1 MKKSSGANQPAGISS
16 EAVAAKTGKGW
27 PEWCR
32 ILDAAGAKKM
42 THREIAAL
50 LRTRHGIGS
59 WWQQMITVGYEQS
72 RGLREKYQKGKVYSI
87 TVSRTVAAPVSALY
101 KAWADE
107 KVRRRWLDRKGL
119 VVRGPASHKTV
130 RVRWPEG
137 ATNLLVAFYPRGKG
151 KGQVAVS
158 HEKLADAK
166 AAARM
171 KRYWAGKLDR
181 LVALAGK

>member
-1 MKKSSGANQPAGISS
+1 MKKSSGKEKPAGISS

-27 PEWCR
+27 PEWCK

-42 THREIAAL
+42 THREIVSVLTAK
-50 LRTRHGIGS
+50 HSMGS
-59 WWQQMITVGYEQS
+59 WWRQMVTVGYEQS

-101 KAWADE
+101 KAWLDE
-107 KVRRRWLDRKGL
+107 KVRQRWLDRKGL
-119 VVRGPASHKTV
+119 VIRGPRSHKTI
-130 RVRWPEG
+130 RVAWPDG
-137 ATNLLVAFYPRGKG
+137 ATNLLVAFYPRGNG

-158 HEKLADAK
+158 HEKLPDAK

-171 KRYWAGKLDR
+171 KKYWAGKLDR
-181 LVALAGK
+181 LAALAGK